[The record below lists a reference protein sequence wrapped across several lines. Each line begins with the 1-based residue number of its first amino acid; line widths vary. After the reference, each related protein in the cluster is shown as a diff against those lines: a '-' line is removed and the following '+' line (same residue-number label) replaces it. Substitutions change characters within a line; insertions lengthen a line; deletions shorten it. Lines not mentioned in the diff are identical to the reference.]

1 MAISKTLI
9 EYRDN
14 ENCYHGL
21 FVHDPE
27 QHAKATVLIAPT
39 WEGRGQFVENIAE
52 RLLQLG
58 YQAFAIDMYG
68 DGLTEQ
74 HPAQCEA
81 LMKPLL
87 HNRQILQERIRLAL
101 DTIKQR
107 PEVNPEKI
115 IAIGYCFGGLCV
127 LDLART
133 NADLLGVVSFH
144 GLLHAPQEKSDA
156 IQCKVLVL
164 HGHDDPMVPVEQ
176 VNALKTELT
185 ALKADWQIHV
195 YGNTVHAFTN
205 KNAQIQGTAF
215 YNELSDQRSWQSML
229 NFFETLI

>member
-1 MAISKTLI
+1 MSITKTLI

-21 FVHDPE
+21 LVHDPE
-27 QHAKATVLIAPT
+27 QQAMATVLIAPT
-39 WEGRGQFVENIAE
+39 WEGRGEFVEAIAE

-68 DGLTEQ
+68 EGRTGQ
-74 HPAQCEA
+74 SPSQCEA
-81 LMKPLL
+81 LIKPLL
-87 HNRQILQERIRLAL
+87 HNRKMLGKRIRLAL

-107 PEVNPEKI
+107 PEVKPEKVM
-115 IAIGYCFGGLCV
+115 AIGYCFGGLCV
-127 LDLART
+127 LDLARS

-144 GLLHAPQEKSDA
+144 GLLHAPQEKSQG
-156 IQCKVLVL
+156 IKSRILVL

-176 VNALKTELT
+176 VNELKTELT

-205 KNAQIQGTAF
+205 KNARMEGTAF

-229 NFFETLI
+229 NFFETLV